1 LELPVEEQMQEA
13 LEYLVQLLVRA
24 GTDVLHLISIKIY
37 LSDNR
42 DMGPVVKVWD
52 DFFTKLGIPPND
64 RPVRNT
70 VISHGFSKHRL
81 MKVELHGHAVL
92 PGPNETALAKGVP

>member
-1 LELPVEEQMQEA
+1 MREA
-13 LEYLVQLLVRA
+13 LDYLVQLLVHA
-24 GTDVLHLISIKIY
+24 GTDVLHLMSIKIY
-37 LSDNR
+37 LSDIR
-42 DMGPVVKVWD
+42 DMGPIVKVWD
-52 DFFTKLGIPPND
+52 DFFTNLGIAPNS

-70 VISHGFSKHRL
+70 VISHGFAKHRL